1 MNESQERIR
10 KLANV
15 VVGDVNA
22 LLTVGSIIEK
32 GDGGITREKLEETLE
47 KDSRELRDEL
57 VAVGEKFEFTC
68 DTFQLLDA
76 AGKFIRRRKLENGGG
91 K

>member
-22 LLTVGSIIEK
+22 LLTVSSIIEK

-76 AGKFIRRRKLENGGG
+76 AGKFIRRRKLENGGE